1 MTKLHSIH
9 HYPLF
14 RIAVCL
20 IVGIIVSE
28 ALKLSV
34 SVALVLF
41 LLSLIIALVLFRHA
55 NGQSISIMIT
65 SMLLGCVLV
74 SMQKET
80 LSVPA
85 SVGTPIVY
93 QSVLLSEPV
102 ERGKVIR
109 CDMKIISGEWSGM
122 KVKASILRDTVHYL
136 YRRLHVNDG
145 IFATSVMDL
154 PVNYKSSNFNYVRY
168 LESNGF
174 VATTFIYWSDWRK
187 ASVSLL
193 GLSVFER
200 AKLLLMSFRQRLI
213 TKISTLGIT
222 DQEMAVVLA
231 MTLGDKSM
239 LKEMTRDT
247 YAISGASHVLAL
259 SGLHLSIIYFL
270 LSLMVARMKHHV
282 WHEIFLL
289 SAIWA
294 YVIMVGMSPSVVRAA
309 TMITI
314 CIFLGIIH
322 RTGVSLNTLSLTV
335 IIMLLANPL
344 SIYDVSFQLSFLS
357 VLSILVLYPQLMRV
371 FKEEWLMCHRYFRW
385 FLSML
390 CVSFAAQVGTTPLVC
405 YYFERI
411 ACYGLLTNFIVIPL
425 TTIII
430 YMSIVMFVVSLINL
444 TLLPTFIATLLTAVV
459 SFLNQLLTI
468 IATWPG
474 ASIEHVHINLPQL
487 ICIYVLV
494 VVVLFQ
500 LMIVIRSICNYR
512 DRFV

>member
-1 MTKLHSIH
+1 
-9 HYPLF
+9 
-14 RIAVCL
+14 
-20 IVGIIVSE
+20 
-28 ALKLSV
+28 
-34 SVALVLF
+34 
-41 LLSLIIALVLFRHA
+41 
-55 NGQSISIMIT
+55 
-65 SMLLGCVLV
+65 MLLGCVLV

-109 CDMKIISGEWSGM
+109 CDMKITSGEWSGM

-213 TKISTLGIT
+213 TKISTL
-222 DQEMAVVLA
+222 V
-231 MTLGDKSM
+231 TLGDKSM

-270 LSLMVARMKHHV
+270 LSLMFARMKHHV
-282 WHEIFLL
+282 WHEVFLL
-289 SAIWA
+289 LAIWA

-385 FLSML
+385 FWSML

-430 YMSIVMFVVSLINL
+430 YISIVMFVFSLINF
-444 TLLPTFIATLLTAVV
+444 TLLSTFIATLLTAVA

-500 LMIVIRSICNYR
+500 LMIVLRSICNYR